1 MSQFPSCISF
11 VRVYVDINDYY
22 SESVNYL
29 KDASVYSRL
38 SKIKDFMNK
47 GKSSFNFSTD
57 NFFDSLGK
65 LCDRHLD
72 IYFPLF
78 VEAISSTNRPYTLF
92 DVDVPCVP
100 SVEEDVIKTFQ
111 DHGYEFKKEFFYG
124 TIKRIGIGDRQL
136 KDI

>member
-1 MSQFPSCISF
+1 MSQFPSFITF

-38 SKIKDFMNK
+38 SKIEDFIKK
-47 GKSSFNFSTD
+47 GRASFNFSTD
-57 NFFDSLGK
+57 DFFDNLNK
-65 LCDRHLD
+65 LCDKYPD
-72 IYFPLF
+72 IYFPLS
-78 VEAISSTNRPYTLF
+78 VEALSSKNRPYTLF
-92 DVDVPCVP
+92 DPEVPRVH
-100 SVEEDVIKTFQ
+100 SVEEAVIKIFQ
-111 DHGYEFKKEFFYG
+111 DHGYEFKQEHFYG